1 MARRRSLNRKRPLTN
16 GNLGLRFERASG
28 DSTNLKWYNLA
39 NLTGVNIDYG
49 NIVMSAG
56 DWPIY
61 DGAGD
66 KCGSGQGLDG
76 TSHTGLAGSYSN
88 YATNPI
94 CAYTNLG
101 GGLFTVDRCFEVA
114 VYSDLSQ
121 TMRHAWWNYN
131 LGSLWDSVNGLQL
144 GGYNGGITW
153 ALAASKNLTAN
164 TWHHIAINYRI
175 TNVAPN
181 GYGDL
186 YLDGELVGTS
196 QNQTR
201 TISGITAANP
211 GVVTCTGHGLAT
223 GDYVVFSGL
232 SGMPW
237 SALNGQTMQV
247 DCGPPGAYTP
257 NSFKIPDTSM
267 LGVNYSGSGTI
278 TFNLGIHP
286 QTVVAQRRAY
296 FIGTNIYNNHPFK
309 GEIDTFRV
317 WTRHLTID
325 EIARNAGIVIGRNG

>member
-1 MARRRSLNRKRPLTN
+1 MARCRSLNRKRPLTN

-28 DSTNLKWYNLA
+28 DSDNLKWYNLA
-39 NLTGVNIDYG
+39 NLTSVDIDYG
-49 NIVMSAG
+49 NMVMSAG
-56 DWPIY
+56 DWPIF

-76 TSHTGLAGSYSN
+76 SSLTGLAGSYSN

-94 CAYTNLG
+94 CAYTDLG

-131 LGSLWDSVNGLQL
+131 LGSLWDSVDGLQL
-144 GGYNGGITW
+144 GGFNGAVTW
-153 ALAASKNLTAN
+153 AVAASKNLTAN
-164 TWHHIAINYRI
+164 TWHHLAINYRI
-175 TNVAPN
+175 TNVPPG

-186 YLDGELVGTS
+186 YLDGELVATS

-211 GVVTCTGHGLAT
+211 GVVTCTANHELAT

-237 SALNGQTMQV
+237 SALNGQTLQI
-247 DCGPPGAYTP
+247 T
-257 NSFKIPDTSM
+257 KINATTFSIMDTSM
-267 LGVNYSGSGTI
+267 MGGNYSGSGTI

-286 QTVVAQRRAY
+286 LTVVAQRRAY
-296 FIGTNIYNNHPFK
+296 FLGTNSYNNQTFE
-309 GEIDTFRV
+309 GEMDTFRA
-317 WTRHLTID
+317 WTRHLTTD

>member
-1 MARRRSLNRKRPLTN
+1 
-16 GNLGLRFERASG
+16 ERASG
-28 DSTNLKWYNLA
+28 DSDNLKWYNLA

-56 DWPIY
+56 DWPIF

-88 YATNPI
+88 HATNPI

-114 VYSDLSQ
+114 AYSDLSK

-131 LGSLWDSVNGLQL
+131 LGTIWDSVNGLQL
-144 GGYNGGITW
+144 GGYNGGTNW
-153 ALAASKNLTAN
+153 TLAASKNLTAN

-186 YLDGELVGTS
+186 YLDGELVATS

-211 GVVTCTGHGLAT
+211 GVVTCTANHDLST
-223 GDYVVFSGL
+223 GDFVVFSGL

-237 SALNGQTMQV
+237 SALNNQTL
-247 DCGPPGAYTP
+247 PIT
-257 NSFKIPDTSM
+257 KINATTFSIMDTSM
-267 LGVNYSGSGTI
+267 MGGNYSGSGTI

-286 QTVVAQRRAY
+286 LTNVAQQRAY
-296 FIGTNIYNNHPFK
+296 FIGTNIYNNQTFE
-309 GEIDTFRV
+309 GQMDTFRA
-317 WTRHLTID
+317 WTRHLTVD

>member
-28 DSTNLKWYNLA
+28 DSDNLKWYNLA
-39 NLTGVNIDYG
+39 NLTSVDIDYG
-49 NIVMSAG
+49 NMVMSAG
-56 DWPIY
+56 DWPIF

-76 TSHTGLAGSYSN
+76 SSLTGLAGSYSN

-94 CAYTNLG
+94 CAYTDLG

-131 LGSLWDSVNGLQL
+131 IGTIWDSASGLQL
-144 GGYNGGITW
+144 GGFNGIVNWT
-153 ALAASKNLTAN
+153 LDASKNLAAN
-164 TWHHIAINYRI
+164 TWHHLAINYRI
-175 TNVAPN
+175 TNVPPG

-186 YLDGELVGTS
+186 YLDGELVATS

-211 GVVTCTGHGLAT
+211 GVVTCTANHELAT

-237 SALNGQTMQV
+237 SALNGQTLQI
-247 DCGPPGAYTP
+247 T
-257 NSFKIPDTSM
+257 KINATTFSIMDTSM
-267 LGVNYSGSGTI
+267 MGGNYSGSGTI

-286 QTVVAQRRAY
+286 LTVVAQRRAY
-296 FIGTNIYNNHPFK
+296 FLGTNSYNNQTFE
-309 GEIDTFRV
+309 GEMDTFRA
-317 WTRHLTID
+317 WTRHLTTD